1 MKERAL
7 LTNKEVVRA
16 VYDELKLMS
25 DWFNKYN
32 VEVTET
38 RNIYDHRDVVPMSYL
53 LVDFDSISEDKRE
66 ETYKNEL
73 EKLQKAFDTLDPKT
87 GRPYPEAIKPYLKR
101 IYTET
106 AGRMSYDVDWNDK
119 KEVMKFTR
127 AMILMQTVGTMIRKF
142 PQEYYEI
149 FPDAQERRKID
160 NGIMQNQAMYNRASE
175 ILKREHKLDFQSIN
189 QLTLFS
195 VSQTNMTRFEE
206 YFDYTSSQAL
216 FANSSDIV
224 FDPSVDPI
232 LNDYFS
238 GIEVDTEQFNEDFDE
253 IEPYDTDCAGTDVWK
268 AMQSIV
274 KSAHA
279 EWVEVDQFDMGEA
292 DHILINGRSLTELV
306 EESGHAKTD
315 KAYLTAAKFVREAFK
330 DGRSRVELAK
340 FTHDDDGNI
349 KFDYRQLKLDLSKLS
364 KRGSITNSTRD
375 KNQSTPESLRE
386 QELQHLRFE
395 RKYKEKFEKGKQRYP
410 LLAAAL
416 PKFKFSD
423 RLEVFE
429 VYEKLEQSDFK
440 NISASRPD
448 KMLECS
454 MLADR
459 DSDYKTPENFNAF
472 EHLESHKVDPTTV
485 AGNINFVVNGIAGRE
500 QRTVEQKMAII
511 RAAQMAAYKYMIV
524 NPTPDTPDDKAAH
537 DALKMMIDKPE
548 KAFASIMSKELIKEL
563 RKVPSMKEYTN
574 ALMSE
579 GKEMLNAARAE
590 ARAAEENY
598 NRRVEELNKRLED
611 AKNKLVFEQD
621 EKKTLDLIAEQ
632 NTLEEGLKTL
642 RNAEI
647 ERLEQAYA
655 NGKLPLDY
663 FEQRRVDVEQGKH
676 DRKVPFGSDERPSFK
691 QFKAENAEALEGM
704 SSSDIKFMYNNM
716 IENARREENKFIL
729 NSVGNKPEPVAES
742 SVSITNKEQTEAPK
756 REHISVTD
764 AMDKKIDTVS
774 AKIDDSQPVIS
785 KEPELK

>member
-7 LTNKEVVRA
+7 LTNKEVVRS
-16 VYDELKLMS
+16 VFDDLTVMS
-25 DWFNKYN
+25 GWFGKYG
-32 VEVTET
+32 VEDPST
-38 RNIYDHRDVVPMSYL
+38 RNIYDHRDTIPMSYL
-53 LVDFDSISEDKRE
+53 LVDLDSISEDKRE

-87 GRPYPEAIKPYLKR
+87 GRPYPEAIKPYLER
-101 IYTET
+101 LYIET
-106 AGRMSYDVDWNDK
+106 AGKMSYDVDWNDK
-119 KEVMKFTR
+119 KEVMKFMR
-127 AMILMQTVGTMIRKF
+127 AMVLMQTVGTMIRKF

-149 FPDAQERRKID
+149 FPDPQERRKID

-175 ILKREHKLDFQSIN
+175 ILKREHKLNFQSLN

-195 VSQTNMTRFEE
+195 VSQTNMTIFEE

-216 FANSSDIV
+216 FAGSSDIV

-238 GIEVDTEQFNEDFDE
+238 GIEVDTEQFNEDFNE
-253 IEPYDTDCAGTDVWK
+253 LEPYDTECAGTDIWK
-268 AMQSIV
+268 ALGSVV

-279 EWVEVDQFDMGEA
+279 EWVEVDQFDMEIS
-292 DHILINGRSLTELV
+292 DHILINGRSLNELV
-306 EESGHAKTD
+306 KESGHADTT
-315 KAYLTAAKFVREAFK
+315 KAYPTAAKLLREAFK
-330 DGRSRVELAK
+330 DGKSRVELAK
-340 FTHDDDGNI
+340 FTHDDDGNV
-349 KFDYRQLKLDLSKLS
+349 KFDYRQLKLDLNKLA
-364 KRGSITNSTRD
+364 KRGSFTNAARD

-395 RKYKEKFEKGKQRYP
+395 RKYKEKFEKGKQRYE

-423 RLEVFE
+423 RVEVFE

-440 NISASRPD
+440 NLSGGRTD
-448 KMLECS
+448 KTLECF

-459 DSDYKTPENFNAF
+459 DSDYKTSENFNAF
-472 EHLESHKVDPTTV
+472 EHLESHKVNPTTV
-485 AGNINFVVNGIAGRE
+485 AGNINFVIGDIAGRE

-511 RAAQMAAYKYMIV
+511 RAAQMAAYKYMII
-524 NPTPDTPDDKAAH
+524 NPTPDTPADKASH
-537 DALKMMIDKPE
+537 KLLQQMIDKPE
-548 KAFASIMSKELIKEL
+548 KAFASIMTKELIEEL
-563 RKVPSMKEYTN
+563 RKAPSMKEYTKT
-574 ALMSE
+574 LMNE
-579 GKEMLNAARAE
+579 GKEKLNAARTE

-598 NRRVEELNKRLED
+598 KRRVDELNKRLED
-611 AKNKLVFEQD
+611 TKNKLVFEQD
-621 EKKTLDLIAEQ
+621 EKKSMALTDEQ
-632 NTLEEGLKTL
+632 RTLEEGLKTL

-676 DRKVPFGSDERPSFK
+676 DRKVPFGADERPSFK
-691 QFKAENAEALEGM
+691 QFKAENADALEGM

-716 IENARREENKFIL
+716 MENARREENKFIL
-729 NSVGNKPEPVAES
+729 NSIGNKPEPVAET
-742 SVSITNKEQTEAPK
+742 SVSTTNKEQTEAPK
-756 REHISVTD
+756 REHIPVPD

-774 AKIDDSQPVIS
+774 AKIDDPQPVIS
-785 KEPELK
+785 KDPELK

>member
-7 LTNKEVVRA
+7 LTNKEVVQSIFDDLT
-16 VYDELKLMS
+16 VMS
-25 DWFNKYN
+25 GWFTKYC
-32 VEVTET
+32 VEDPRT
-38 RNIYDHRDVVPMSYL
+38 RQIYDHRDMVPMSYL
-53 LVDFDSISEDKRE
+53 LIDFDSVSEDKRE

-73 EKLQKAFDTLDPKT
+73 AKMQAAFDTLDPQT
-87 GRPYPEAIKPYLKR
+87 GRPYPEAIKPYLKL

-106 AGRMSYDVDWNDK
+106 AGKMSYDVDWNDK

-149 FPDAQERRKID
+149 FPDPQERRKID

-175 ILKREHKLDFQSIN
+175 ILKREHKLNFQSVN

-206 YFDYTSSQAL
+206 YFAYTSSQAL
-216 FANSSDIV
+216 FANLSDIV

-232 LNDYFS
+232 INDYFS
-238 GIEVDTEQFNEDFDE
+238 GIEIDTEQFNEDFDE
-253 IEPYDTDCAGTDVWK
+253 IEPYDTDCAGNDIWK
-268 AMQSIV
+268 ALESVV

-279 EWVEVDQFDMGEA
+279 EWVEVDQFDMDVS

-306 EESGHAKTD
+306 KESGHASTD
-315 KAYLTAAKFVREAFK
+315 KAYQTAAKFVREAFK

-340 FTHDDDGNI
+340 FTYDDDGNV

-364 KRGSITNSTRD
+364 KRGSITNATRD
-375 KNQSTPESLRE
+375 KNQSSPESLRE

-395 RKYKEKFEKGKQRYP
+395 RRYKEKFVKGKQRYP
-410 LLAAAL
+410 LLASAL

-423 RLEVFE
+423 RVEAFE
-429 VYEKLEQSDFK
+429 VYDNLEKSDFK
-440 NISASRPD
+440 KLSSGRTD
-448 KMLECS
+448 KTLECF

-472 EHLESHKVDPTTV
+472 EHLESHKVDPTAV
-485 AGNINFVVNGIAGRE
+485 AGNINFVVNDIAGRE
-500 QRTVEQKMAII
+500 QRTVEQKLAII
-511 RAAQMAAYKYMIV
+511 RAAQMAAYKYMII
-524 NPTPDTPDDKAAH
+524 NPTPDTPADKASH
-537 DALKMMIDKPE
+537 KVLQQMIDKPE
-548 KAFASIMSKELIKEL
+548 KAFASIMNNELIEEL
-563 RKVPSMKEYTN
+563 RKAPSMKEYTK

-598 NRRVEELNKRLED
+598 KRRVEELNNRLED

-621 EKKTLDLIAEQ
+621 DKKSMDLTNEQ
-632 NTLEEGLKTL
+632 RTLEEGLQTL
-642 RNAEI
+642 RAAEI

-655 NGKLPLDY
+655 KGKLPLDY

-676 DRKVPFGSDERPSFK
+676 DRKVPFGADERPSFK
-691 QFKAENAEALEGM
+691 QFKAENADALKGM

-716 IENARREENKFIL
+716 MENARREENKFIL

-742 SVSITNKEQTEAPK
+742 SVSITNKEQTVTPV
-756 REHISVTD
+756 REQIPVPD
-764 AMDKKIDTVS
+764 AMDKTSDAIS
-774 AKIDDSQPVIS
+774 AKIDDPQTVVS

>member
-7 LTNKEVVRA
+7 LTNKEVVQSIFDDLL
-16 VYDELKLMS
+16 VLSNWY
-25 DWFNKYN
+25 NKYN
-32 VEVTET
+32 VEVAET
-38 RNIYDHRDVVPMSYL
+38 RNIYDHRDMAPMSYL
-53 LVDFDSISEDKRE
+53 LVDFDSVSEDKRE

-73 EKLQKAFDTLDPKT
+73 AKMQAAFDTLDPQT

-101 IYTET
+101 LYTET
-106 AGRMSYDVDWNDK
+106 AGKMSYDVDWNDK

-127 AMILMQTVGTMIRKF
+127 AMLLMQTVGSMIRKF

-160 NGIMQNQAMYNRASE
+160 NGIMQNQAICNRAGE
-175 ILKREHKLDFQSIN
+175 TLKNEHKLNFQSFN

-195 VSQTNMTRFEE
+195 VSQTNLTRFTE

-216 FANSSDIV
+216 FADSRDIV

-238 GIEVDTEQFNEDFDE
+238 GIEVDTEQYDQDFDTT
-253 IEPYDTDCAGTDVWK
+253 EPYDTDSAGTDISR
-268 AMQSIV
+268 ALEHIV

-279 EWVEVDQFDMGEA
+279 EWVEVDQFDMNEA
-292 DHILINGRSLTELV
+292 DHILINGRSITELV
-306 EESGHAKTD
+306 KESGHANTE
-315 KAYLTAAKFVREAFK
+315 KAHPTAAKFIREALT

-340 FTHDDDGNI
+340 FAYDDDGNI
-349 KFDYRQLKLDLSKLS
+349 KFDYRQLKLDLNKLA

-375 KNQSTPESLRE
+375 KNQSAPESLRE

-729 NSVGNKPEPVAES
+729 NSVGNKPEPVAKVEES
-742 SVSITNKEQTEAPK
+742 RSKPERENIIVS
-756 REHISVTD
+756 D
-764 AMDKKIDTVS
+764 AMDQKTDSVSQKIDVPQTVF
-774 AKIDDSQPVIS
+774 S
-785 KEPELK
+785 KDRELK

>member
-7 LTNKEVVRA
+7 LTNKEVVQS
-16 VYDELKLMS
+16 VYDDLLVLSNWYNKYY
-25 DWFNKYN
+25 KYN
-32 VEVTET
+32 VEIAET
-38 RNIYDHRDVVPMSYL
+38 LKIYDHRDMAPMSYL
-53 LVDFDSISEDKRE
+53 LMDFDSVSEDKRE

-73 EKLQKAFDTLDPKT
+73 AKMQAAFDTLDPKT
-87 GRPYPEAIKPYLKR
+87 GRPYPEAIKPYLKL

-106 AGRMSYDVDWNDK
+106 AGKMSYDVDWNDK
-119 KEVMKFTR
+119 KEVLKFIR
-127 AMILMQTVGTMIRKF
+127 AMVLMQTVGSMIRKF

-160 NGIMQNQAMYNRASE
+160 NGIMQNQAMFNRANE
-175 ILKREHKLDFQSIN
+175 ILKNEHKLNFQSIN

-195 VSQTNMTRFEE
+195 ISQTNMTRFSE

-216 FANSSDIV
+216 FANSRDIV

-232 LNDYFS
+232 MNDYFS
-238 GIEVDTEQFNEDFDE
+238 DIEIDTEQFDEDFNGM
-253 IEPYDTDCAGTDVWK
+253 EPYDTDSAGHDIWM
-268 AMQSIV
+268 AMESIV
-274 KSAHA
+274 KSSHV
-279 EWVEVDQFDMGEA
+279 EWIEVDQYDMVQN
-292 DHILINGRSLTELV
+292 DHILINGRSLAELV
-306 EESGHAKTD
+306 KESGHDETP
-315 KAYLTAAKFVREAFK
+315 KARPTAAKLVREAFK

-340 FTHDDDGNI
+340 FTHDADGNV

-364 KRGSITNSTRD
+364 KRGSITNATRD

-395 RKYKEKFEKGKQRYP
+395 RKYKEKFEKGKQRYE

-423 RLEVFE
+423 SVKAFE
-429 VYEKLEQSDFK
+429 VYDKLEQSDFK
-440 NISASRPD
+440 NLSSGRTD
-448 KMLECS
+448 KTLECM

-472 EHLESHKVDPTTV
+472 LHLESHKVNPTAV
-485 AGNINFVVNGIAGRE
+485 AGNINFVVNDIAGRE

-524 NPTPDTPDDKAAH
+524 NPTPDTPADKASYN
-537 DALKMMIDKPE
+537 ALKQMIDKPE
-548 KAFASIMSKELIKEL
+548 KAFASIMSKELIEEL

-579 GKEMLNAARAE
+579 GKEMLNTARAE

-598 NRRVEELNKRLED
+598 NRRVDELNKRLED
-611 AKNKLVFEQD
+611 TKNKLVFEQD
-621 EKKTLDLIAEQ
+621 EKKSMALTDEQ
-632 NTLEEGLKTL
+632 RTLEEGLKTL

-676 DRKVPFGSDERPSFK
+676 DRKVPFGADERPSFK
-691 QFKAENAEALEGM
+691 QFKAENADALKGM

-716 IENARREENKFIL
+716 MDNARRAENKFML
-729 NSVGNKPEPVAES
+729 TAAGKQPKPTVERADPVE
-742 SVSITNKEQTEAPK
+742 VKEIQNQ
-756 REHISVTD
+756 REHID
-764 AMDKKIDTVS
+764 VS
-774 AKIDDSQPVIS
+774 N
-785 KEPELK
+785 ELKDNVVEVSKQIVHENPQLNIIKNP

>member
-1 MKERAL
+1 
-7 LTNKEVVRA
+7 
-16 VYDELKLMS
+16 
-25 DWFNKYN
+25 
-32 VEVTET
+32 
-38 RNIYDHRDVVPMSYL
+38 MSYL

-66 ETYKNEL
+66 ETYKNQL

-87 GRPYPEAIKPYLKR
+87 GRPYPEAIKPYLKL

-149 FPDAQERRKID
+149 FPDTQERRKID
-160 NGIMQNQAMYNRASE
+160 NGIMQNQAMFNRANE
-175 ILKREHKLDFQSIN
+175 ILKKEHKLDFQSLN

-195 VSQTNMTRFEE
+195 ISQSNMTRFSE
-206 YFDYTSSQAL
+206 YFGYASSQAL
-216 FANSSDIV
+216 FANSNDIV
-224 FDPSVDPI
+224 FDPSVDQI
-232 LNDYFS
+232 INDYFS
-238 GIEVDTEQFNEDFDE
+238 GIEINTQQYDEDFDE
-253 IEPYDTDCAGTDVWK
+253 MSPYNTDNAGDNIWTGLE
-268 AMQSIV
+268 SIV

-279 EWVEVDQFDMGEA
+279 EWVEVDLFDMSEA
-292 DHILINGRSLTELV
+292 DHILINGRSLAELV
-306 EESGHAKTD
+306 KESGHANTE
-315 KAYLTAAKFVREAFK
+315 KAHPTAAKFIREALT

-364 KRGSITNSTRD
+364 KRGSITNAKRD

-395 RKYKEKFEKGKQRYP
+395 RKYKEKFEKGKQRYE

-423 RLEVFE
+423 RVEVFE

-440 NISASRPD
+440 NLSGGRTD
-448 KMLECS
+448 KTLECF

-459 DSDYKTPENFNAF
+459 DSDYKTSENFNAF
-472 EHLESHKVDPTTV
+472 EHLESHKVNPTTV
-485 AGNINFVVNGIAGRE
+485 AGNINFVIGDIAGRE

-511 RAAQMAAYKYMIV
+511 RAAQMAAYKYMII
-524 NPTPDTPDDKAAH
+524 NPTPDTPADKASH
-537 DALKMMIDKPE
+537 KLLQQMIDKPE
-548 KAFASIMSKELIKEL
+548 KAFASIMTKELIEEL
-563 RKVPSMKEYTN
+563 RKAPSMKEYTN

-579 GKEMLNAARAE
+579 GKEMLNAARDE

-598 NRRVEELNKRLED
+598 NRRVEELNKRLAD
-611 AKNKLVFEQD
+611 AKNELVFEQD
-621 EKKTLDLIAEQ
+621 DKKYSDLIEEQ
-632 NTLEEGLKTL
+632 RTLEEGLKAL
-642 RNAEI
+642 REAEI
-647 ERLEQAYA
+647 GRLEQAYA

-676 DRKVPFGSDERPSFK
+676 DRKVPFGADERPSFK
-691 QFKAENAEALEGM
+691 QFKAENADALEGM

-716 IENARREENKFIL
+716 MENARREENKFIL
-729 NSVGNKPEPVAES
+729 NFVGNKPEPVAES

-756 REHISVTD
+756 REHIPVPD

-774 AKIDDSQPVIS
+774 AKIDDPQPVIS